1 MYFFGFLCV
10 VAKVFMIHKKNLTK
24 CAYKLNIET
33 QQFLYFWLNNF
44 NHVLKFGIYKNKLVK
59 L

>member
-24 CAYKLNIET
+24 CAYKLNMKD
-33 QQFLYFWLNNF
+33 NNF
-44 NHVLKFGIYKNKLVK
+44 YIFG
-59 L
+59 